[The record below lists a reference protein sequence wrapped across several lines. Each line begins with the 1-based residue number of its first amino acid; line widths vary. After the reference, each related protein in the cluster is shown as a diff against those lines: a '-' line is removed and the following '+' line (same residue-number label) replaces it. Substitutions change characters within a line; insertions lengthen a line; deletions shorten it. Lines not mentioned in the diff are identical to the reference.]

1 MHRHT
6 ERQVIDMKVAR
17 TYNFI
22 ETTKIEF
29 QRYQSEPITD
39 SQAMEIQNNLFRV
52 VDLLLQW
59 SNKSENH
66 A

>member
-1 MHRHT
+1 
-6 ERQVIDMKVAR
+6 MKVAR